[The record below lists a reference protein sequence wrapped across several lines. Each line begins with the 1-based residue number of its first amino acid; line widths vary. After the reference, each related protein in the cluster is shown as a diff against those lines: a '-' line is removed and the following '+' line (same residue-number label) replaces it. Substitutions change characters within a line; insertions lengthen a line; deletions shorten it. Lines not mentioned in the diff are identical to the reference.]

1 MVPYETTSTHE
12 RFLQW
17 VTPENKI
24 AGFLRLSL
32 PKPEAFETYPDV
44 LPVSPDEAMIREVH
58 VYGRASGL
66 HKSGTSA
73 QHRGLGK
80 KLIERASELAR
91 EAGYTKLNVISA
103 IGTRR
108 TTVTSALSTTAST
121 SKNLSR

>member
-1 MVPYETTSTHE
+1 
-12 RFLQW
+12 
-17 VTPENKI
+17 
-24 AGFLRLSL
+24 
-32 PKPEAFETYPDV
+32 
-44 LPVSPDEAMIREVH
+44 MIREVH

-66 HKSGTSA
+66 HTSGTSA

-108 TTVTSALSTTAST
+108 ITATSASSTTAST
-121 SKNLSR
+121 SKNPSR